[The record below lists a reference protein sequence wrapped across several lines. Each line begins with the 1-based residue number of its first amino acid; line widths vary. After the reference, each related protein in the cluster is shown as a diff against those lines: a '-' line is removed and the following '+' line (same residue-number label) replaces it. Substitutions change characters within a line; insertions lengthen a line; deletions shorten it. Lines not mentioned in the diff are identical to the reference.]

1 MKKIVLLAAAMVL
14 TIVSYSQKG
23 SDKGVFDNAVYAR
36 IGYAFPGGDFKS
48 DEVITAGA
56 QFEVGT
62 IFYINAVKM
71 PEKLKLGVDVT
82 YASITGLVNRKT
94 MKDNNETVS
103 YFTAG
108 LKVGPCISYNF
119 ATDCVADLYFKLHP
133 HQFITGQKA
142 EFIEAD
148 NQFKLGTSF
157 GLNLRWKAL
166 MVGCEFTSA
175 KYDFKSAVPA
185 KAATEATSSVK
196 LPITNLTLGV
206 NF

>member
-1 MKKIVLLAAAMVL
+1 MKKIVLLAAVMAL
-14 TIVSYSQKG
+14 ATASYSQKG

-36 IGYAFPGGDFKS
+36 IGYAFPGGDLKS
-48 DEVITAGA
+48 DELITAGA

-62 IFYINAVKM
+62 IFYINALTM

-108 LKVGPCISYNF
+108 MKVGPCVSYNF
-119 ATDCVADLYFKLHP
+119 APDFVADLYFKLHP

-142 EFIEAD
+142 DDREAD
-148 NQFKLGTSF
+148 NQFRLGTSF

-175 KYDFKSAVPA
+175 KYEFKRSVAA
-185 KAATEATSSVK
+185 KAMTDSKSTVK

>member
-1 MKKIVLLAAAMVL
+1 MKKIVLLAVAMVL
-14 TIVSYSQKG
+14 TLASFSQKG

-36 IGYAFPGGDFKS
+36 VGYAFPGGDLKS
-48 DEVITAGA
+48 NEVITAGA

-82 YASITGLVNRKT
+82 YVSITGLVNRKT

-108 LKVGPCISYNF
+108 FKVGPCLSYNF
-119 ATDCVADLYFKLHP
+119 AQDCVADLYFKLHP
-133 HQFITGQKA
+133 NQFITGQEDA
-142 EFIEAD
+142 IIVAD

-157 GLNLRWKAL
+157 GLNIRWKAL

-175 KYDFKSAVPA
+175 KYDFKNSASA
-185 KAATEATSSVK
+185 KAMTEPTSSVK
-196 LPITNLTLGV
+196 LPITNLSLGV